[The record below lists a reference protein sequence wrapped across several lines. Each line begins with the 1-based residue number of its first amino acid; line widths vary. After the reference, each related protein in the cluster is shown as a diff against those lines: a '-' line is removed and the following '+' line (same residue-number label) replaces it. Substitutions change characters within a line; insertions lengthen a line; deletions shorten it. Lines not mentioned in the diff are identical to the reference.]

1 MENAGES
8 YGESYRTDAEFAR
21 ASVQLH
27 ADRGIQ
33 PPRASER
40 ANGRADEGASELA
53 SATSVRSDLALR
65 KSIHGRGF
73 FFVLVFS
80 FSRPKRGRRNRILF
94 LNPAM
99 QRSISRLSL
108 PFPTRRGE
116 HSDISLLA
124 RATRAS

>member
-65 KSIHGRGF
+65 KHPRARFLLRPRLF
-73 FFVLVFS
+73 FA
-80 FSRPKRGRRNRILF
+80 RPKRGRRNRILF